1 MEKYGE
7 MFKNLSEE
15 LQCYNLYCYII
26 TQVSS
31 DSVNSKWLKWWPPGQ
46 YYGPRIGSGFNIL
59 SNREKSFKKSSYQNA
74 TICEI
79 TKQASSDSMDSKL
92 LKGVVQSSR

>member
-1 MEKYGE
+1 M
-7 MFKNLSEE
+7 
-15 LQCYNLYCYII
+15 
-26 TQVSS
+26 
-31 DSVNSKWLKWWPPGQ
+31 LKWWPPGQ

-92 LKGVVQSSR
+92 LKSWPRGCSKFKIERHRENVLKSST